1 MYELTLNECLSISGG
16 EDDTFDLND
25 VFIMIENGESKLS
38 LLGTLVAFGVGYYG
52 AKIAGQYG
60 MGYGV
65 LGAVGGVV
73 AGAYLLPMAF
83 IVTYAMVDQSYR
95 YFGFVK

>member
-1 MYELTLNECLSISGG
+1 MYELTQYECLKVSGG

-25 VFIMIENGESKLS
+25 VFLMIENGESKLS
-38 LLGTLVAFGVGYYG
+38 ILGTLIAFGVGYYG

-60 MGYGV
+60 IGYGA

-73 AGAYLLPMAF
+73 AGAYLLPVAF
-83 IVTYAMVDQSYR
+83 IITFTMVDQSYR
-95 YFGFVK
+95 YFNFVK